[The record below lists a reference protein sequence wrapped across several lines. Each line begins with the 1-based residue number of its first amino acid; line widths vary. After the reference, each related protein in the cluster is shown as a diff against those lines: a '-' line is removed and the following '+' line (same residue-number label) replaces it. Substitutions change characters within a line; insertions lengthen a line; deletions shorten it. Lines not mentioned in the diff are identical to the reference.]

1 MSTRTDIHAP
11 KNFDP
16 QHYSF
21 IGLIYIGSLDDAW
34 SDPSDPEAR
43 DFIDKHKHVGV
54 YGLGQCDHCG
64 AHHTYCWIWHYEGPG
79 THGWISVGGDCAH
92 GRFQCPDRATFEL
105 ATMRR
110 KVAGIREYGKKSAAV
125 RAILEDQPELA
136 EAIEWANEADTAY
149 TTLAEAKHE
158 IFLRDGEDV
167 PEYADAC
174 RQHTTLGRLI
184 GFNINTIR
192 NITSKLF
199 RYGNISRKQIA
210 FVTKLAQEGATK
222 QADAKRIA
230 DEIGNMEPL
239 KPGRAT
245 ITGTIKSAKHV
256 EGYGGSDVLKIAVTL
271 DSGHTI
277 YGTCPQALIDALDAC
292 AYDIDHNGGILNV
305 ADYRGARFSMKA
317 TIDPSVGDND
327 FAVYKRPASV
337 TLHNASE
344 VTQRLRDHEI
354 AKIEERVQRAADA
367 LALATADA
375 KRTEEMLAENGASPE
390 KIADWRSRY
399 LAPYHENV
407 TYARARLA
415 TVTREYAAA
424 S

>member
-11 KNFDP
+11 KHFDP

-21 IGLIYIGSLDDAW
+21 IGLIYIGPLDDAW

-43 DFIDKHKHVGV
+43 DFINEHKHVGV

-64 AHHTYCWIWHYEGPG
+64 ARHTYCWIWHYEGPG

-110 KVAGIREYGKKSAAV
+110 KVANMREYGKKSAAV
-125 RAILEDQPELA
+125 REILDANPELA
-136 EAIEWANEADTAY
+136 EAIEWVKEARAHLDDLAATKLDIANRGDEDTS
-149 TTLAEAKHE
+149 
-158 IFLRDGEDV
+158 
-167 PEYADAC
+167 EYADAC
-174 RQHTTLGRLI
+174 REHATASRLI
-184 GFNINTIR
+184 GWNINTIED
-192 NITSKLF
+192 IASKLF
-199 RYGNISRKQIA
+199 RFGGITPKQVQ
-210 FVTKLAQEGATK
+210 FVTALAKEGARK
-222 QADAKRIA
+222 QADAKRVA
-230 DEIGNMEPL
+230 EEVAAMEPL
-239 KPGRAT
+239 TAGRQE

-256 EGYGGSDVLKIAVTL
+256 EGYGGDDVLKIAVTL

-277 YGTCPQALIDALDAC
+277 YGTCPQALVDALDAC
-292 AYDIDHNGGILNV
+292 AYDIDHNGGILHI
-305 ADYRGARFSMKA
+305 ADYRGARISMKA

-367 LALATADA
+367 LARATADA
-375 KRTEEMLAENGASPE
+375 KPTEEMLAENGASPE
-390 KIADWRSRY
+390 KIEGWRSRY
-399 LAPYHENV
+399 LAPYQENIY
-407 TYARARLA
+407 YARKVLDEAKGES
-415 TVTREYAAA
+415 TKV
-424 S
+424 